1 MVLSL
6 HREDYE
12 QTLLDVFLGQCYG
25 HKLAARTTGKCAVC
39 LVKRTSAVNAAGNIR
54 AIGLPKPLG
63 IKELCK
69 EDGPEIIQGT
79 AAISGSDVHV
89 DKHGSQEVCHNDS
102 NKYEMRRKRE

>member
-1 MVLSL
+1 
-6 HREDYE
+6 
-12 QTLLDVFLGQCYG
+12 
-25 HKLAARTTGKCAVC
+25 
-39 LVKRTSAVNAAGNIR
+39 
-54 AIGLPKPLG
+54 LPKPLG